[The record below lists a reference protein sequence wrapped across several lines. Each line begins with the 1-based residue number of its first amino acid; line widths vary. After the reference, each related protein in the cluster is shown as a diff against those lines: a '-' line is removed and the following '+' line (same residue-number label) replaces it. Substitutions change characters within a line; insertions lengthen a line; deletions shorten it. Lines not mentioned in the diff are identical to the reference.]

1 MKHFNC
7 FIVLLSWLQV
17 PLDAYYVSSMR
28 CIDPTRGNSVLLKY
42 SKKYLVRI
50 VINGMLTHT

>member
-7 FIVLLSWLQV
+7 FMVLLSWLQV
-17 PLDAYYVSSMR
+17 PLDAYYVLSMH

-42 SKKYLVRI
+42 SKKYFVGI
-50 VINGMLTHT
+50 VINVMLTHT